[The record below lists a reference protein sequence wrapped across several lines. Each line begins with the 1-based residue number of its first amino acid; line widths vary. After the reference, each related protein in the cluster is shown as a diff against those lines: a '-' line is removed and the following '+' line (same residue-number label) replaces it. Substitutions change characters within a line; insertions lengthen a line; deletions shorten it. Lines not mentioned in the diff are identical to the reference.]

1 MALIINL
8 ILLAF
13 SESGSH
19 QGGILDVNPGLI
31 FWTAITFLLLF
42 LILKK
47 VAWKPILK
55 SLDDREKFI
64 SDSLEKAENA
74 RKEAERLF
82 EENKANLAKAEE
94 ETQKIILQGREY
106 AEKLKDQIIEESKN
120 EAKKIMD
127 AATSEIQRKNQEAMN
142 TLKEQIVEIAVN
154 AAEKI
159 IRENLDKELQKKI
172 VDKYIQELP
181 KN

>member
-1 MALIINL
+1 MALIINF

-31 FWTAITFLLLF
+31 IWTAFTFVVLLI
-42 LILKK
+42 ILGKF
-47 VAWKPILK
+47 AWKPILK

-142 TLKEQIVEIAVN
+142 NLKEQIVEIAVN